1 MVVEFNPVR
10 DLFGMSLSDED
21 DLYYDG
27 SGDEYAYTDDE
38 PEDYHE
44 GSGDDSDINDVKVSF
59 VDNAD
64 FILEKF
70 GPGVVEGCGVTLTES
85 QDNVVFVV
93 TGGQN
98 DKMITMK
105 KVMKIQLDL
114 NSNDG
119 ITGSNQFLSEM
130 NFERRQHGC
139 YKVLTNTM
147 KPISNRCPLTIILD
161 LHSRR

>member
-10 DLFGMSLSDED
+10 DLFGISLSNED
-21 DLYYDG
+21 DMYYDG

-38 PEDYHE
+38 PDDYHE

-85 QDNVVFVV
+85 QDNVVFIV

-130 NFERRQHGC
+130 NFARRQHGC
-139 YKVLTNTM
+139 YKVTNKRTFNQFLM
-147 KPISNRCPLTIILD
+147 YTEKQF
-161 LHSRR
+161 